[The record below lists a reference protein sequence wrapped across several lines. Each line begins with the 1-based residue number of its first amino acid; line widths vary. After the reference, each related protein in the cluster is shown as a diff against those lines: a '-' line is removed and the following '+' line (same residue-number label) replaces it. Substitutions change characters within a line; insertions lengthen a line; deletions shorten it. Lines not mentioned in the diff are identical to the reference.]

1 MGANDRSPPRE
12 VEVMRGLLGLSIGA
26 TNLVAARPDGSSIL
40 RRAELPW
47 RGTLLTGFVERVG
60 DPVPIVASDGS
71 VHSADRLLAAAVT
84 DLVAV
89 AGRPGERFA
98 VAVPA
103 HWPDRVVGRV
113 RELLPDVPVM
123 ADATAALVALRAH
136 PGLPSR
142 GVVALCDFGATG
154 TSVTLADAA
163 RDFAPI
169 APTLRYDEFSGDL
182 IDRAVLAHLLA
193 DADVDPAHTS
203 AVASLTTFRD
213 HCRRAKERLSHETAT
228 GLPGPVPGSTV
239 RLTRAELD
247 TLLAE
252 PVAGLLLAIDDQLRR
267 AGVHLVAVASIGGGA
282 RIPYVTQRLSEALR
296 SPVTTSP
303 DAQTVAAI
311 GAAMVAGRDPETAT
325 RVVAAPRGTPTMA
338 APAVGSA
345 VPQAEPALAWS
356 QAGDFEEFETFDDA
370 QPVEWARPEVA
381 FQHVATDDEPVAP
394 LAWYR
399 RPAVLFAA
407 AACAALAAAAGLVV
421 TMDTD
426 TVSTAAAS
434 PITSVTSQSPAPAPA
449 EVLAAPTVTQSVQD
463 PGPAPTVVQYTQAPA
478 PRRPAPHPQPAVEAP
493 PPAPISTVPTTT
505 TSAPPTTTTTTEPT
519 TTTSTPT
526 STTTAPTSTSTTT
539 STPTSTT
546 TSSSEPPSSPPS
558 SPPSEPPVSLP
569 SLPPLTLPAV
579 PSSAWA

>member
-1 MGANDRSPPRE
+1 
-12 VEVMRGLLGLSIGA
+12 MRGLLGLSIGA
-26 TNLVAARPDGSSIL
+26 TQLAAARPDGSSIL

-60 DPVPIVASDGS
+60 DPVPIVAPDGS
-71 VHSADRLLAAAVT
+71 AHSADRLLAAAVT

-89 AGRPGERFA
+89 AGRAGERFA

-103 HWPDRVVGRV
+103 HWPDHVVGRV
-113 RELLPDVPVM
+113 RTVLPDMTVTS
-123 ADATAALVALRAH
+123 DATAALVALRAH

-169 APTLRYDEFSGDL
+169 APTLRFDEFSGDL

-193 DADVDPAHTS
+193 DADVDPANTS

-228 GLPGPVPGSTV
+228 GLPGPVGSTV
-239 RLTRAELD
+239 RLTRTELD
-247 TLLAE
+247 GLLGV
-252 PVAGLLLAIDDQLRR
+252 PVDGLLLAIDDQLRR
-267 AGVHLVAVASIGGGA
+267 AGVRPAELVAVATVGGGA
-282 RIPYVTQRLSEALR
+282 RIPFVTQRLSEALR
-296 SPVTTSP
+296 TPVTTSP

-311 GAAMVAGRDPETAT
+311 GAAMLAGREPETAT
-325 RVVAAPRGTPTMA
+325 RVVAAPGTSTMA
-338 APAVGSA
+338 APAAASA

-356 QAGDFEEFETFDDA
+356 QAGDFDEFEEFDDVHG
-370 QPVEWARPEVA
+370 VEWARPEVA
-381 FQHVATDDEPVAP
+381 FQHVDDDEPVAS

-421 TMDTD
+421 TMDAD

-434 PITSVTSQSPAPAPA
+434 PITSVTSQSPASASS
-449 EVLAAPTVTQSVQD
+449 EVLAAPPVTQSVQD
-463 PGPAPTVVQYTQAPA
+463 PGPGPTVVQYTQAPA
-478 PRRPAPHPQPAVEAP
+478 PRRPAPQPQPSVVEAP
-493 PPAPISTVPTTT
+493 PPPPPVTEPTTT
-505 TSAPPTTTTTTEPT
+505 TSVQPTTTTTTEPT

-526 STTTAPTSTSTTT
+526 STTTSTST

-546 TSSSEPPSSPPS
+546 TATASSEPPSSEPPS

-569 SLPPLTLPAV
+569 SLPSLPPLTLPAA